1 MFHHHVKCPT
11 SPRLTALTDPYFS
24 VTLGRKVIESGFYV
38 QGGKSYIH
46 KDSRNKRKQLIWVL
60 KKKNTASQIRC
71 FSHREIPKTDLFSI
85 LIIESIKLEI

>member
-60 KKKNTASQIRC
+60 KKKTQQVKSGVFLIEKYQKQIC
-71 FSHREIPKTDLFSI
+71 SLY
-85 LIIESIKLEI
+85 